1 MSDLIS
7 ETAEQTPRLFANE
20 LAAFREFMRTEK
32 QYSDKT
38 VSSYERD
45 LHKFID
51 FCEQQSLTSLARLKA
66 RDIRQ
71 NLAHLHRAGL
81 SGKSLHRWL
90 SALRSF
96 FNFCIRQGWQSHNP
110 ADDVQAPKANRHLP
124 KVLDVDQSAQFVSL
138 EGDEFL
144 NCRDHAILELFY
156 SSGLR
161 LAELAATNVQDADL
175 QEGMIEVTGKGNKAR
190 ILPIGSKAIEAL
202 RTWIALRNTIAPSG
216 EPALFISQKGRRLGH
231 RAIQLRLQ
239 QLSTR
244 QGMDTPVHPHML
256 RHSFAS
262 HMLESSSDLRL
273 VQEMLGHANISTT
286 QIYTHLDFQHLASVY
301 DKAHPRAQRRKSA
314 DDDTTD

>member
-1 MSDLIS
+1 MSPSLHDAIEPPLF
-7 ETAEQTPRLFANE
+7 FANE
-20 LAAFREFMRTEK
+20 LAEFREYMRSEK
-32 QYSDKT
+32 QFSERT
-38 VSSYERD
+38 ITSYERD
-45 LHKFID
+45 LSKFTA
-51 FCEQQSLTSLARLKA
+51 FCAQHSLTSLEQLKA

-71 NLAHLHRAGL
+71 NLTHLHRAGL

-124 KVLDVDQSAQFVSL
+124 KVLDVDQSAQFVSV

-144 NCRDHAILELFY
+144 NCRDRAILELLY

-161 LAELAATNVQDADL
+161 LAELAATNVQDPDL
-175 QEGMIEVTGKGNKAR
+175 NEGMIEVTGKGNKTR
-190 ILPIGSKAIEAL
+190 ILPVGSKAIEAL
-202 RTWIALRNTIAPSG
+202 RRWISLRNTIAPSG
-216 EPALFISQKGRRLGH
+216 EPALFISQKGTRLGH

-239 QLSTR
+239 QLSIQ

-301 DKAHPRAQRRKSA
+301 DKAHPRAQRRRLP
-314 DDDTTD
+314 DEDTTD